1 MKEEKEEFLI
11 NIEESFGLGN
21 VDSSVFCGEVKNMT
35 DEELIYQIRKMTEI
49 LNLEFIIN
57 SEFAETQYSFPKYY
71 THDSGD
77 FQFRYHSN
85 NLRLF
90 YMYVSTYFDGVMC
103 MRDRMLRMLN
113 K

>member
-11 NIEESFGLGN
+11 DIEESFGLGN
-21 VDSSVFCGEVKNMT
+21 VDSSLFCGETKNMT
-35 DEELIYQIRKMTEI
+35 DEELIHQIRKMTEI

-57 SEFAETQYSFPKYY
+57 SEFSVTKYSSPRYC
-71 THDSGD
+71 TINDGD
-77 FQFRYHSN
+77 FEFRYHSN

-103 MRDRMLRMLN
+103 MRNRMLRMLN